1 MKTKR
6 RKKYKKYKKKKTFR
20 KKDYKKKTFK
30 KKKFV
35 NFKGKGL
42 FFKKKKRTSTIC
54 DYCRSITIR

>member
-42 FFKKKKRTSTIC
+42 FFKKKKNKHHMRLL
-54 DYCRSITIR
+54 SIHYH